1 MRVPSYLLGLAILA
15 AGVANALVGGTKQSA
30 SQPILFVGTHTRD
43 EGWMV
48 GTGKG
53 VYTYKF
59 DTTDGSLTP
68 YGITP
73 VGVNPVFVQGSTKKF
88 SGGKPVL
95 YAVNAVTDESKTN
108 PGTQTGYVSALTMR
122 SNGTLELLNTLESH
136 GGNPTHISLSPNEDV
151 VVVSNYDGSLA
162 MLPLNADGS
171 LGKESFHQDFPTGS
185 KVVMDQQAVG
195 HIHSSSWIPN
205 SNHVVIANLGSDE
218 LLQYELDTKQKTL
231 KSMDTVKRPQGSGPR
246 HMAMHP
252 NGEIAYVVDEISN
265 TVGVYEIDK
274 KTALLSSTAVQNIT
288 TLPADFTNKSTAADV
303 HLSSDGQF
311 LYASNR
317 GHNSIAMFAVRETDG
332 TLTSL
337 GWESSRGKTPKSF
350 AIYEN
355 WMIVANQDSDSMHL
369 FQVNADT
376 GLLTY
381 TGESYDVGTPE
392 RVYIGEF

>member
-1 MRVPSYLLGLAILA
+1 MRVPSSLLGLAMLF
-15 AGVANALVGGTKQSA
+15 AGVTCAFVEGTQQSA

-53 VYTYKF
+53 VYTYKI
-59 DTTDGSLTP
+59 DTSDGSLTP
-68 YGITP
+68 FGVTP

-108 PGTQTGYVSALTMR
+108 PGTQTGYVSALTMG

-136 GGNPTHISLSPNEDV
+136 GGNPTHISLSANEDF

-162 MLPLNADGS
+162 MFPLNADGS

-195 HIHSSSWIPN
+195 HIHSSTWIPN
-205 SNHVVIANLGSDE
+205 SNHVVAANLGSDE
-218 LLQYELDTKQKTL
+218 LLQFELDTKQKTL
-231 KSMDTVKRPQGSGPR
+231 KSLETVKRPPGSGPR
-246 HMAMHP
+246 HMAMHLKR
-252 NGEIAYVVDEISN
+252 NIAYVVDEISN
-265 TVGVYEIDK
+265 TVGVYEINK
-274 KTALLSSTAVQNIT
+274 KAALLSNTAMQNIT

-303 HLSSDGQF
+303 HLSSDGKF

-317 GHNSIAMFAVRETDG
+317 GHNSIAIFAVRESDG

-350 AIYEN
+350 AIYED
-355 WMIVANQDSDSMHL
+355 WMVVANQDSDNMHL
-369 FQVNADT
+369 FKLNADT

-381 TGESYDVGTPE
+381 TGDSYDVGTPE
-392 RVYIGEF
+392 RVYIGNF